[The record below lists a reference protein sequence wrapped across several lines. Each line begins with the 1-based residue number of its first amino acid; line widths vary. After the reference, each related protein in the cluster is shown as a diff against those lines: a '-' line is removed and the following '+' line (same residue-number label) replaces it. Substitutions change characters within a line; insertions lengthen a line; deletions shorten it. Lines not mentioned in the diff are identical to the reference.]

1 MFLFNMKTVVNISEK
16 YKSFLWLPPKT
27 ASTLLL
33 NIFFEYF
40 DFEHYEVDKNN
51 ILFKSNFKR
60 QNHHFQNLFQGHE
73 NYKLICS
80 VRNPFNKIISLFMQN
95 KKDRSPEKF
104 LQYFDNLISTDC
116 SDNLLI
122 KDLMKFQRVPDYFIR
137 VENLYED
144 LIKIPFVFDSDVN
157 KSGLLSSVCETIV
170 NSSNYTI
177 DMNEYFTSDMKDF
190 VFTTYKDYFDKFNYK
205 IDF

>member
-1 MFLFNMKTVVNISEK
+1 
-16 YKSFLWLPPKT
+16 
-27 ASTLLL
+27 
-33 NIFFEYF
+33 
-40 DFEHYEVDKNN
+40 
-51 ILFKSNFKR
+51 
-60 QNHHFQNLFQGHE
+60 
-73 NYKLICS
+73 
-80 VRNPFNKIISLFMQN
+80 MQN

-104 LQYFDNLISTDC
+104 LEYFDSLVSSDC

-137 VENLYED
+137 VENLYKD

-157 KSGLLSSVCETIV
+157 KSGLLSSLCKTVV

-190 VFTTYKDYFDKFNYK
+190 VLTTYKDYFNKFNYK